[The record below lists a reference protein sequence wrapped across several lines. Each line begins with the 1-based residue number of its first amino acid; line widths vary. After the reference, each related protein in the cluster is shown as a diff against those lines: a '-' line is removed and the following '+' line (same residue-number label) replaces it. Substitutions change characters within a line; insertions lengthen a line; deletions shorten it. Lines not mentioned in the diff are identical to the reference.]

1 MTKQTQRKTI
11 PAVHVHMEG
20 LTAFFRAV
28 WSVTASQMTLPCPSY
43 SNLLG
48 LISACAGKVVRPSD
62 TRIGFEFS
70 HTSEGEEL
78 ERTDR
83 FELSGNRIKE
93 HWKGQGILYRQIHF
107 KPRLDLYLTNLGLAD
122 AFDNPV
128 ATPCMGR
135 SQDICWITKVE
146 TVKLTPIKS
155 GLIGSTLISSRLIK
169 GYLSPEIVRC
179 AEWFDNEVPGRVR
192 TVGAVGLY
200 QAIPAIDIDNI
211 ARVNI
216 KISNLYHPSNMP
228 ENDDVIYL
236 HEWTKPTIRV
246 PPKKRRK
253 TK

>member
-1 MTKQTQRKTI
+1 MTKQTQSKTMDAI
-11 PAVHVHMEG
+11 HVHMEG

-28 WSVTASQMTLPCPSY
+28 WSVTASQMTLPCPTY

-48 LISACAGKVVRPSD
+48 LITACAGKVVRPSD

-70 HTSEGEEL
+70 HTSEGEEM

-83 FELSGNRIKE
+83 FELSGNRLKQ
-93 HWKGQGILYRQIHF
+93 HLKGQGILYRQIHF
-107 KPRLDLYLTNLGLAD
+107 KPRLDLYLTNLDLAN
-122 AFDNPV
+122 AFENPV
-128 ATPCMGR
+128 ATPCLGR

-146 TVKLTPIKS
+146 TVKLTAVES
-155 GLIGSTLISSRLIK
+155 GEIGSTLISSRLLR

-192 TVGAVGLY
+192 SVGAVGLY
-200 QAIPAIDIDNI
+200 QAIQPSDGDNSQ
-211 ARVNI
+211 RVNI
-216 KISNLYHPSNMP
+216 EVSNLYHPSNMP

-246 PPKKRRK
+246 PPKKRK

>member
-1 MTKQTQRKTI
+1 MSKKRQSEII
-11 PAVHVHMEG
+11 PAVHAHMEG

-43 SNLLG
+43 ANILG
-48 LISACAGKVVRPSD
+48 LVSACAGKVVRPSD
-62 TRIGFEFS
+62 TRIGFEFN
-70 HTSEGEEL
+70 HVSEGEEL

-83 FELSGNRIKE
+83 FELLGKHLRDQR
-93 HWKGQGILYRQIHF
+93 KGQGILYRQTHF
-107 KPRLDLYLTNLGLAD
+107 KPQLDLYLTNLDLAE
-122 AFDNPV
+122 AFKNPV
-128 ATPCMGR
+128 ATPCLGR

-146 TVKLTPIKS
+146 IIKLTSAES
-155 GLIGSTLISSRLIK
+155 GNIGSTLISSRLIR

-192 TVGAVGLY
+192 SVGAVGLY
-200 QAIPAIDIDNI
+200 QAIPPSDSGNSQ
-211 ARVNI
+211 RVNI

-246 PPKKRRK
+246 PPKRRK